1 VLSLAAVFAIGFLLL
16 ISMVMTAG
24 LAAAGKFVGTFVPEA
39 ALQATGFLVSFGM
52 IALLFALMFKWM
64 PDAEARWGDVWLAAL
79 MTAAL
84 FEIGKF
90 LIGFYIGKQ
99 GLGSTYGAASSL
111 VVVLIWVYYSAQI
124 VLLGAE
130 FSRARAKANSPKS
143 FERD

>member
-1 VLSLAAVFAIGFLLL
+1 
-16 ISMVMTAG
+16 
-24 LAAAGKFVGTFVPEA
+24 
-39 ALQATGFLVSFGM
+39 
-52 IALLFALMFKWM
+52 MFKWM